1 MAGNGKK
8 SRPGARGIISLVPNL
23 KTESNEDL
31 AEAFIGRF
39 MTAGNGIAY
48 DWFAEPYCASSGA
61 YDLMNKGIKNT
72 YKRFVLDTGW
82 DERKYFRIL
91 CWILENK
98 MGINDYS
105 FARGARLLEM
115 DNLPYGKLA
124 DLPVKV
130 MNKIALRKQT
140 PSMGDDS
147 EW

>member
-1 MAGNGKK
+1 MAGKK
-8 SRPGARGIISLVPNL
+8 SRPGARGMISLVPDL

-39 MTAGNGIAY
+39 MTAGDGIAY
-48 DWFAEPYCASSGA
+48 DWFAEPYCTSSGA

-72 YKRFVLDTGW
+72 YKRFVLEAGW
-82 DERKYFRIL
+82 DEQKYFRVL

-98 MGINDYS
+98 MNITSYS
-105 FARGARLLEM
+105 FDRGARLLER
-115 DNLPYGKLA
+115 DRLPYGKLA

-130 MNKIALRKQT
+130 MNKIALRKRAT
-140 PSMGDDS
+140 GKGDDS